1 MYNLIID
8 YIDSQNKEELF
19 FGQHI
24 CINSGELA
32 KLLETYNP
40 IKYKGVERF
49 IFTVE
54 RLTND

>member
-8 YIDSQNKEELF
+8 YIDSQNKEELS

-54 RLTND
+54 RFNND

>member
-8 YIDSQNKEELF
+8 YIDSQNKDELS

-40 IKYKGVERF
+40 IKYKDVERF

-54 RLTND
+54 RLTI

>member
-8 YIDSQNKEELF
+8 YIDSQNKDELS

-24 CINSGELA
+24 CINSGELT

-40 IKYKGVERF
+40 IKYKDVERF

>member
-8 YIDSQNKEELF
+8 YIDSQNKDELS

-40 IKYKGVERF
+40 IKYKDVERF

-54 RLTND
+54 RFDND